1 MPVGVDRIARRLAPR
16 ERRDYSPRGVSPP
29 STDSKKGA
37 PVSDILYETSRRSV
51 VKSLFASIAGAAAG
65 IVGTNRARSADAAPV
80 RGIATEQAA
89 QAGQAAQPAVPLFSS
104 SKVHGG
110 FVFIAGKGEHG
121 PGDITVHTKSVLDQL
136 EAELKKAGSSM
147 DKVLKVNVYLH
158 DLKDY
163 DAMNEVFRGRFGPNP
178 PVRTTVA
185 CYGGVP
191 GKSLVEMDCIAAL

>member
-1 MPVGVDRIARRLAPR
+1 MQVR
-16 ERRDYSPRGVSPP
+16 ES
-29 STDSKKGA
+29 A
-37 PVSDILYETSRRSV
+37 SRRSMIR
-51 VKSLFASIAGAAAG
+51 SFFGTLAAAG
-65 IVGTNRARSADAAPV
+65 AGLFGV
-80 RGIATEQAA
+80 A
-89 QAGQAAQPAVPLFSS
+89 QAQTSDTARRTSTDNQPAGDKPPLFSS
-104 SKVHGG
+104 WTSYGG

-121 PGDITVHTKSVLDQL
+121 PGDITAHTTSVLNQL

-158 DLKDY
+158 DLRDY

-191 GKSLVEMDCIAAL
+191 GNSLVEIDCIAAR